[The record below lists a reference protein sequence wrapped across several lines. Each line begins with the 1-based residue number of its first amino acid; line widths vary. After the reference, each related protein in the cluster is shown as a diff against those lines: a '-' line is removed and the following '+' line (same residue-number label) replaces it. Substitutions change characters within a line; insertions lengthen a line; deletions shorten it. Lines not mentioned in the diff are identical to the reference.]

1 MSQLIQY
8 NMWQNVRLQIIEFFA
23 HGNLQPGLDNAS
35 SLTSKERVHC
45 KLIFN
50 TFFRNRNFYV
60 KFIAKNQGKGP
71 FLYYVR
77 VFWGFFEPPIHLH
90 KDIFTT

>member
-60 KFIAKNQGKGP
+60 RFIAKNQGNFKS
-71 FLYYVR
+71 
-77 VFWGFFEPPIHLH
+77 ESNS
-90 KDIFTT
+90 